1 MAREYSM
8 YGCDPRDMADLHL
21 QLSEKLGLPN
31 DIFVSLVGT
40 DNAIMRL
47 EQLGAKA
54 KVQVWSLSSLGGA
67 SPTPGGDTGGDVGD
81 GGGREIMLMILQSDL
96 IPSARKLK
104 CTAKDLSDLLAQ
116 ASENFDLPKE
126 VYMTS
131 AGSTEPLHSLDQ
143 LASKAKV
150 QIHLQQAAAAQ
161 QPVGREMVM
170 MILPNELV
178 PTSRKFK
185 CQVADLTDLVAQAS
199 AKLGLPTE
207 IVFSPAVSGGAAP
220 VPYQSLEEVEAKAKV
235 QIWPLSAS
243 SPSADQATASP
254 SSSVAGAGRDILL
267 MVLPSTAV
275 GSSKKLKL
283 SGVQDLSDL
292 ITKAAQNLGL
302 GLHANKEFFIA
313 HANSDGNATTPDA
326 PLTKLD
332 QLGPKAKVQ
341 FWPIAGTRR
350 MFHRRSLLSYTVV
363 GLA

>member
-1 MAREYSM
+1 M

-67 SPTPGGDTGGDVGD
+67 SPPTPGGEAGGDVGE

-150 QIHLQQAAAAQ
+150 QIHLR
-161 QPVGREMVM
+161 VR
-170 MILPNELV
+170 
-178 PTSRKFK
+178 
-185 CQVADLTDLVAQAS
+185 
-199 AKLGLPTE
+199 
-207 IVFSPAVSGGAAP
+207 
-220 VPYQSLEEVEAKAKV
+220 V
-235 QIWPLSAS
+235 Q
-243 SPSADQATASP
+243 
-254 SSSVAGAGRDILL
+254 
-267 MVLPSTAV
+267 
-275 GSSKKLKL
+275 
-283 SGVQDLSDL
+283 L
-292 ITKAAQNLGL
+292 IGHL
-302 GLHANKEFFIA
+302 
-313 HANSDGNATTPDA
+313 
-326 PLTKLD
+326 
-332 QLGPKAKVQ
+332 
-341 FWPIAGTRR
+341 
-350 MFHRRSLLSYTVV
+350 
-363 GLA
+363 